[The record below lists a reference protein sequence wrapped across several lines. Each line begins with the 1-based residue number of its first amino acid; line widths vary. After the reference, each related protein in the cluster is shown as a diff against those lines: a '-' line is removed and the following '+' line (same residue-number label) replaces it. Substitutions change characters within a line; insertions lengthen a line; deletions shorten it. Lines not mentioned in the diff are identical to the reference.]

1 MTEAGFD
8 RWRDFDPEDTVR
20 FYALRMNELG
30 LLKVTTN
37 EIAAK
42 GTNWHFVDELR
53 LEMKG

>member
-1 MTEAGFD
+1 LTEARFD